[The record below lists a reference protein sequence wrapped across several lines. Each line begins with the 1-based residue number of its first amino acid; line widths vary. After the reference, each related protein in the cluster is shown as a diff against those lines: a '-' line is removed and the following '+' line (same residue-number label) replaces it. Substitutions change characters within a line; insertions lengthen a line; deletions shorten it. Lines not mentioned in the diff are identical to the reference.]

1 VDKRQ
6 CNDNNQTVGQR
17 AEARPVDRAIA
28 ACLAAIEIQN
38 KPMQARVIK
47 ESGGDVRAIE
57 VWEPGTRRRLR
68 SRQARPPQQG
78 WAWYVGL

>member
-1 VDKRQ
+1 METFSSGPRTFTSASARKR
-6 CNDNNQTVGQR
+6 
-17 AEARPVDRAIA
+17 APVDRAIA

-38 KPMQARVIK
+38 KPMKARVIK

-57 VWEPGTRRRLR
+57 AWEPGTRRRLR